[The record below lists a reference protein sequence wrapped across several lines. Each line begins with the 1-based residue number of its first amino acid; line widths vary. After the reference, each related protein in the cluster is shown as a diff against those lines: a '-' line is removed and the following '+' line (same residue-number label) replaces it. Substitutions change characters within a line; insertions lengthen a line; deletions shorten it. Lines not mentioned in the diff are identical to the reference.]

1 MGKQKWKGVLGLG
14 VAREYSVAP
23 VCVKCSVLQYRSV
36 FGPEKQNGPLDNL
49 VIITYSK
56 AEKSKLFDIHMQ

>member
-1 MGKQKWKGVLGLG
+1 MGKQKLKGVLGLG
-14 VAREYSVAP
+14 GSSGVQHGSSVCEVLCTP
-23 VCVKCSVLQYRSV
+23 VSLRLWP
-36 FGPEKQNGPLDNL
+36 GKQDGPLDNL